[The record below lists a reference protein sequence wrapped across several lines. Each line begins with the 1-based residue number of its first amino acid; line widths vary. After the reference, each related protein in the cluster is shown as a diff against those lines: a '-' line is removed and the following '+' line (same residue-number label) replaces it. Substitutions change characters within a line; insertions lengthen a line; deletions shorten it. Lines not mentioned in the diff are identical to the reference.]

1 MPWSKIIRGVL
12 VVGAVVFVLMFSSKI
27 WNYLFPV
34 PSIIP
39 GGGSVVNTP
48 AHTVTPG
55 VQHQLPNG
63 QQGTSQVDIPP
74 VTPHP
79 GMVPQQHVVVTDQ
92 GNTLVVT
99 TEKLDW
105 GFRLEPK
112 VYLGM
117 SDRLFIGLG
126 ANVFTLWRFNTDV
139 FIATNLDKE
148 KLISEC
154 YLGAGVSYQVYKN
167 TFLGL
172 NVLESIQL
180 KTTVGVNLSL
190 KF

>member
-1 MPWSKIIRGVL
+1 MPWSKIIKGAL
-12 VVGAVVFVLMFSSKI
+12 VVGAVVFVFMFAGKI

-34 PSIIP
+34 PPVIP
-39 GGGSVVNTP
+39 GGTTVINTP

-55 VQHQLPNG
+55 VQHQLPSG
-63 QQGTSQVDIPP
+63 QHGTSQVDVPP

-79 GMVPQQHVVVTDQ
+79 GMIPQQHVVVTDQ

-117 SDRLFIGLG
+117 SDRVFIGLG
-126 ANVFTLWRFNTDV
+126 ANVFTVWRINTDV
-139 FIATNLDKE
+139 FIATNLDKD
-148 KLISEC
+148 KLLSEC
-154 YLGAGVSYQVYKN
+154 YLGAGLSYQVYRN
-167 TFLGL
+167 TFLGF
-172 NVLESIQL
+172 NVLESTQL
-180 KTTVGVNLSL
+180 KTMAGVNLSL